1 MHMLHG
7 KSISRISLINCGYA
21 IEYYILE
28 ELKLVEGQTFCN
40 LLSFQI
46 LQDVSESSSDSD
58 SNSSSS
64 SGSDSDSDSEVEQE
78 TVTKKTNGHG
88 KY

>member
-1 MHMLHG
+1 MYLPYIHQV
-7 KSISRISLINCGYA
+7 
-21 IEYYILE
+21 EYYISE
-28 ELKLVEGQTFCN
+28 ELKLVKGQTFCN